1 MKILKESNEKLP
13 LAVVTDYVSRAWEEI
28 GRLRS
33 EIEAIKGFKG
43 SKEVEDILQR
53 LTDAY
58 LICVGQLE
66 GFLQDKN
73 YIKEP
78 VTENLKEAIDIHID
92 ENNVTVADNSGEDAV
107 IIPIN
112 ADEQEEVKKP
122 TEAQAEIEEPE
133 KTTFADGEL
142 VGEPITEPCDFFCDF
157 DDPEPTREFW
167 TDKDI
172 EELQKRG

>member
-33 EIEAIKGFKG
+33 EIDAIKSFKG

-66 GFLQDKN
+66 GFLQDKK

-78 VTENLKEAIDIHID
+78 EDLKEAIDIHID
-92 ENNVTVADNSGEDAV
+92 EDEVRVKDDSGEDAV
-107 IIPIN
+107 IIPIS
-112 ADEQEEVKKP
+112 ADEQEAAKADP
-122 TEAQAEIEEPE
+122 EED
-133 KTTFADGEL
+133 TTFADGEM
-142 VGEPITEPCDFFCDF
+142 VGAPVTEPCDFFCDF
-157 DDPEPTREFW
+157 DEPDMTREVMS
-167 TDKDI
+167 DRDI
-172 EELQKRG
+172 EELQKHN